1 MDRTVARRLVSDE
14 GREALD
20 LASVEADPDSLVAAT
35 RLRRHIDADLA
46 AAVLDQISLRRRAVA
61 KIGPAAASML
71 WTRDGLEQATRGD
84 VSRWRADRLKDAGFT
99 HVVDLGCA
107 CGADARACLD
117 AGLEVTAVE
126 VDPVTAELAR
136 HNLPEAQVM
145 CADATAVFADVPK
158 GANTVVMLSLIHISE
173 PTRPY

>member
-107 CGADARACLD
+107 CGADARA
-117 AGLEVTAVE
+117 
-126 VDPVTAELAR
+126 
-136 HNLPEAQVM
+136 
-145 CADATAVFADVPK
+145 
-158 GANTVVMLSLIHISE
+158 LSLIHI
-173 PTRPY
+173 